1 MKKLL
6 FLSAIF
12 VCGFSL
18 AQEVE
23 IKKDKVFLNGNEFL
37 KYEKIN
43 IANHSFY
50 DMNDNEIIN
59 FRTFNNETPDYV
71 DDDFYVINFIEQ
83 KAKVE
88 STDFSRIVS
97 FLNSKKSCEK
107 LIKWMVKD
115 KVLREDGTIDDSK
128 LENLIMKYNENI
140 QDRTTR

>member
-1 MKKLL
+1 
-6 FLSAIF
+6 
-12 VCGFSL
+12 
-18 AQEVE
+18 
-23 IKKDKVFLNGNEFL
+23 
-37 KYEKIN
+37 
-43 IANHSFY
+43 
-50 DMNDNEIIN
+50 MNDNEIIN
-59 FRTFNNETPDYV
+59 FRTFNNETPDYA
-71 DDDFYVINFIEQ
+71 DDDFYTITFIEQ